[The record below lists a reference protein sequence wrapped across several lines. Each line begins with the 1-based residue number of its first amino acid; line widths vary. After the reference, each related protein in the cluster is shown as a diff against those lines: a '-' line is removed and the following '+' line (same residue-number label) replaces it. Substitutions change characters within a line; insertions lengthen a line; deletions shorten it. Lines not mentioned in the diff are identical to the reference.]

1 MTSLVVIGQGYV
13 GLPMTLTAVEVAM
26 TAVGFDTDNEIVQHL
41 NSGQSDTGDVNN
53 EALAAGSPVDTG
65 RTSFKPE

>member
-26 TAVGFDTDNEIVQHL
+26 RAVGHDTDNGRLARPWIRG
-41 NSGQSDTGDVNN
+41 SADQSTI
-53 EALAAGSPVDTG
+53 ATP
-65 RTSFKPE
+65 TSSWQCSHSAE